1 MPTSLTPK
9 ASARILAVGAH
20 PDDIE
25 FGCGGVL
32 LAEAARG
39 NKIHL
44 HVCSRGESGT
54 NGTPAD
60 REAEARNAAVLLG
73 AKLKFLELGGDAH
86 IAASISNVL
95 TVAHSI
101 RTVRPEI
108 LLGPTASP
116 DQHPDHAAVGRL
128 CVDALRLA
136 RYGGIAELRDLPPHA
151 VGHYLAFAVTPA
163 AEPSRGCAAVHVD
176 ISAYY
181 KAWIQLMECHKS
193 QLRTR
198 EYIELQ
204 TARARLLGVQAGVE
218 YAQALFMTDHL
229 LVKTLAELPPS
240 VRLF

>member
-1 MPTSLTPK
+1 MSLTPK
-9 ASARILAVGAH
+9 ARARILAVGAH

-44 HVCSRGESGT
+44 CVCSRGESGS

-60 REAEARNAAVLLG
+60 REAEARSAAMLLG
-73 AKLKFLELGGDAH
+73 AKLKFLDLGGDAH
-86 IAASISNVL
+86 IAQS
-95 TVAHSI
+95 VANALALARCIRSI
-101 RTVRPEI
+101 RPDT
-108 LLGPTASP
+108 LLAPTTSP
-116 DQHPDHAAVGRL
+116 DQHPDHAAVGWL
-128 CVDALRLA
+128 CADALRLA

-151 VGHYLAFAVTPA
+151 VGHYFTFAVTPS

-176 ISAYY
+176 VSTYF
-181 KAWIQLMECHKS
+181 KAWVHLMECHKT

-198 EYIELQ
+198 DYIELQ

-218 YAQALFMTDHL
+218 YAQALFMSDHL
-229 LVKTLAELPPS
+229 LVKTLAELPPAI
-240 VRLF
+240 RLF